1 MQYKITHCKSKNKWD
16 CIKLKGFCTE
26 NETINRVERKPVE
39 QEKICRKHAS
49 DKKLISKIFKTQ
61 TIQYQKSNFILK
73 WARTLTGSKKWYKC
87 PIYIKRCSILL
98 IIREM
103 YIKTTMRYHFTLEWL
118 LLKEKNNK
126 WKGYREKGS
135 LYTVHGNVNCH
146 SHYGNHYSNLFKN

>member
-98 IIREM
+98 IIRSM
-103 YIKTTMRYHFTLEWL
+103 QIQKKKWYISSHLTEWL
-118 LLKEKNNK
+118 SSESQEITSAGEGVEK
-126 WKGYREKGS
+126 RER
-135 LYTVHGNVNCH
+135 
-146 SHYGNHYSNLFKN
+146 